1 MSCQYCEKGADLLEK
16 MLPICS
22 YRNADIYL
30 FRDQT
35 HKGKCIVAYRDH
47 KKEWYELSGSEQ
59 ADLIAAVAATAQAVQ
74 KLFHADKIN
83 YATYGD
89 LLSHLHIHV
98 TPKYQDGPDWGGPFR
113 DDRPA
118 TVLSAEQYEERIEQI
133 RAELQNMMP

>member
-59 ADLIAAVAATAQAVQ
+59 ADLIAAVAATAKAVQ

-89 LLSHLHIHV
+89 LLSHLHI
-98 TPKYQDGPDWGGPFR
+98 
-113 DDRPA
+113 
-118 TVLSAEQYEERIEQI
+118 LSLIHILHSEQGAAGVCRERNEAESLCRFEPIG
-133 RAELQNMMP
+133 L

>member
-30 FRDQT
+30 SRDQT

-59 ADLIAAVAATAQAVQ
+59 ADLIAAVAATAKAMQ
-74 KLFHADKIN
+74 KLSLI
-83 YATYGD
+83 
-89 LLSHLHIHV
+89 HISEPTRH
-98 TPKYQDGPDWGGPFR
+98 
-113 DDRPA
+113 
-118 TVLSAEQYEERIEQI
+118 
-133 RAELQNMMP
+133 

>member
-1 MSCQYCEKGADLLEK
+1 MSCQYCEKGKDLLEK

-47 KKEWYELSGSEQ
+47 KKEWYELSGPEQ
-59 ADLIAAVAATAQAVQ
+59 ADLIAAVAATAKAVQ